1 MTSTSSLFHSY
12 TPCADNQEVKILD
25 GSLSFIA
32 DKGSIKISDHI
43 NLKSVLHVPNL
54 SCNLLS
60 VIKLS
65 NDSNCFVVFYP
76 NKYEF
81 QDLGLGRTFGSATM
95 QDGLYYFVD
104 NLSSNNS
111 VLDLACSVSSLL
123 VRTQVMMWHFRLG
136 HPSFS
141 YLKHLFPSLFEK
153 TSSKDLHCDICCC
166 SKLSTFANCQHF
178 FSTTINHPLLL
189 NHNSLV
195 VVDWHLL
202 GCTWVAAKTLLSCI
216 NGDRDERVHD
226 VIYRECSVSASVQKK
241 IVQL

>member
-123 VRTQVMMWHFRLG
+123 VRTLAWGEHLVVLRCDGLYYFVDNLSSNNSVLDLACSVSSLLVRTQVMMWHFRLG

-153 TSSKDLHCDICCC
+153 TSSKDLHCDICCF
-166 SKLSTFANCQHF
+166 SKST
-178 FSTTINHPLLL
+178 
-189 NHNSLV
+189 
-195 VVDWHLL
+195 
-202 GCTWVAAKTLLSCI
+202 
-216 NGDRDERVHD
+216 
-226 VIYRECSVSASVQKK
+226 
-241 IVQL
+241 

>member
-1 MTSTSSLFHSY
+1 LRCIYFAFSTVTNGNAGDSEEEGIRHFM
-12 TPCADNQEVKILD
+12 VKVIEPQ
-25 GSLSFIA
+25 F
-32 DKGSIKISDHI
+32 
-43 NLKSVLHVPNL
+43 NLQSEEANVPNL

-76 NKYEF
+76 NKCEF

-136 HPSFS
+136 HPSF
-141 YLKHLFPSLFEK
+141 LFKAP
-153 TSSKDLHCDICCC
+153 
-166 SKLSTFANCQHF
+166 
-178 FSTTINHPLLL
+178 
-189 NHNSLV
+189 
-195 VVDWHLL
+195 
-202 GCTWVAAKTLLSCI
+202 
-216 NGDRDERVHD
+216 
-226 VIYRECSVSASVQKK
+226 VS
-241 IVQL
+241 IFI